1 MIIVIIS
8 GRCLLLIVVIIIV
21 VAPEEVLSRHVALPN
36 YTENCSLFC
45 SPWILE
51 TVTIK
56 TINNNALIITENFDL
71 QNVKKKLVGRVIRVS
86 YNLNDSFQ

>member
-8 GRCLLLIVVIIIV
+8 GRCFLPVVVIIIV
-21 VAPEEVLSRHVALPN
+21 ITPEEVQSRHVALPN

-56 TINNNALIITENFDL
+56 TIHKKAFIIIETFD
-71 QNVKKKLVGRVIRVS
+71 
-86 YNLNDSFQ
+86 

>member
-1 MIIVIIS
+1 MARAVFFYQKLRAQHTGI
-8 GRCLLLIVVIIIV
+8 VIIIV

-56 TINNNALIITENFDL
+56 TINKKALIITETFD
-71 QNVKKKLVGRVIRVS
+71 
-86 YNLNDSFQ
+86 

>member
-21 VAPEEVLSRHVALPN
+21 VAPEEVLSRHIHVALPN

-45 SPWILE
+45 SSWILE

-56 TINNNALIITENFDL
+56 TINKKALIITETFD
-71 QNVKKKLVGRVIRVS
+71 
-86 YNLNDSFQ
+86 

>member
-8 GRCLLLIVVIIIV
+8 GRCFLLIVVIIIV
-21 VAPEEVLSRHVALPN
+21 ITPEEVKSRHVALPN

-56 TINNNALIITENFDL
+56 TINKKALIVTEIFD
-71 QNVKKKLVGRVIRVS
+71 
-86 YNLNDSFQ
+86 